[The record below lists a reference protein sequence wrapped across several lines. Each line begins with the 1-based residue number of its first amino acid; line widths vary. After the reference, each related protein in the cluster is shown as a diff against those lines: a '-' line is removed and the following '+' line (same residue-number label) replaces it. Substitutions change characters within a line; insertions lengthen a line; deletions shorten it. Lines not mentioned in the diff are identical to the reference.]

1 MKISKQLEDALNDV
15 SREVESWPQWK
26 RSLDPQNQRNIDS
39 APEAV
44 ELNTSPERARGAHA
58 A

>member
-26 RSLDPQNQRNIDS
+26 RSLDPQNQKNVDS
-39 APEAV
+39 APEAM
-44 ELNTSPERARGAHA
+44 ELNARPERVLGAHA
-58 A
+58 G